1 MICTILQGL
10 TARAAVLKSDI
21 PTLKGSSK
29 IVAPKQI
36 RSLRAALGDQSELIS
51 AAQQQL
57 TSLEQHL
64 SLMEEGQRSL

>member
-1 MICTILQGL
+1 M
-10 TARAAVLKSDI
+10 
-21 PTLKGSSK
+21 LKGSSK